1 LTFSGQWSRFNFSA
15 NSSARHSL
23 CRVSKIIAF
32 IFLIMGLKPIFIGTE
47 AAAEKVTVGTLKFWS
62 VDWLV
67 DVIKTDKLD
76 AKEGFTIDTLML
88 SS

>member
-1 LTFSGQWSRFNFSA
+1 
-15 NSSARHSL
+15 
-23 CRVSKIIAF
+23 
-32 IFLIMGLKPIFIGTE
+32 MGLKPIFIGTE